1 MKTMIGYKATD
12 KDMKCRG
19 VQFVLG
25 EWSEPVQGDLI
36 ECKNGYHFCEHPSG
50 VWNYYSGP
58 GTRVFKVECEDVL
71 DTPQSPGAN
80 SKRVCRRVRLISE
93 VAIDGYRNTGD
104 YNTGHRNTGD
114 RNTGDCNTGDYNTG
128 DYNTGYCNTGDY
140 NTGHRNTG
148 YYNTGDYNTG
158 DYNTGYRNTGDC
170 NATSRSVGV
179 FCVEQQTIPCFDV
192 DTGLTWDEFM
202 SKYNH
207 QYSALRNSLRSD
219 AVITDFSKFESL
231 PGFTPEKLSLLHAK
245 MIAARN
251 KKENQS

>member
-128 DYNTGYCNTGDY
+128 
-140 NTGHRNTG
+140 
-148 YYNTGDYNTG
+148 
-158 DYNTGYRNTGDC
+158 YRNTGDC